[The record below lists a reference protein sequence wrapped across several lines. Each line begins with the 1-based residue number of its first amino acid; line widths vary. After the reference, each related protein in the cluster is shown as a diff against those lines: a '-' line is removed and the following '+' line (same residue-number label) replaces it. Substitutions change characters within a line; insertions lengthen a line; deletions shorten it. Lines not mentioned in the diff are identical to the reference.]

1 MPSLRRRPRLEKSV
15 CLPASTLMMTN
26 DEHGVFY
33 QTNGTKFHKGAN
45 EMESILWRFY
55 SKERTLKG
63 TFSALH
69 GQRLRFLL
77 CVYWQGD
84 TTKDREKKRKMEVLQ
99 WFLVSLDLGFNVA
112 FARVQC
118 TNFAMFVF
126 WQSKYF
132 GSCLSEQMSM
142 VV

>member
-1 MPSLRRRPRLEKSV
+1 MPSLRRRHRLEKSV

-45 EMESILWRFY
+45 ETESILWRFY
-55 SKERTLKG
+55 SKEG
-63 TFSALH
+63 HS
-69 GQRLRFLL
+69 
-77 CVYWQGD
+77 QGD
-84 TTKDREKKRKMEVLQ
+84 LFCFAWAKTSIFVLCLLARRHHERERKKKKVLQ